1 MYKIPESI
9 KTFFKHNMEH
19 KKILCFLLGM
29 LSVRALPPFYELPW
43 LFLTLSSFLLIL
55 NSAQNQRQ
63 SFAFGYWFGFGF
75 FACNLSWI
83 GNALLI
89 DVERFGGLYPLVLL
103 ASGAFFGLFIAFP
116 AWLSFHAKNIY
127 ARWLC
132 FSAFWVIFEWIRSFI
147 LTGFPWNLIGSSL
160 AFSNELIQFASVGG
174 TYGLSLLLLLACSA
188 PFLWI
193 KNKDRNSARTSVGS
207 IVLIFAFLYVFG
219 LIRLHTADTQD
230 SDIKIRI
237 VQPAIPQEMKWN
249 RQKLEENF
257 AEHIKL
263 SQSPGL
269 EDIDFVIW
277 GETATPFALDFEPQ
291 YMEKITAAIPNNG
304 YLITGLVR
312 YVLAEDGLRPAN
324 SMYIIN
330 KQGKIVGYYDKSH
343 LVPFGEYIPLKAYL
357 PQWVRPITNTVADFA
372 AGNGPQTI
380 KIGHYPSMSTLICYE
395 IIFPH
400 QILPQ
405 TNQPKWIVNL
415 TNDGW
420 YGNSQG
426 PYQHLVS
433 TSLRAVE
440 EGKTIVRVANTGISA
455 LISPYGEVIN
465 KIDLNQKGYLDVRLP
480 QTPSISTIY
489 NQCGNFVPLIL
500 CLINILISFFY
511 LGKKS

>member
-1 MYKIPESI
+1 MP
-9 KTFFKHNMEH
+9 
-19 KKILCFLLGM
+19 LLHTGAAR
-29 LSVRALPPFYELPW
+29 LRYRPQPHACHLPA
-43 LFLTLSSFLLIL
+43 I
-55 NSAQNQRQ
+55 
-63 SFAFGYWFGFGF
+63 
-75 FACNLSWI
+75 ACNK
-83 GNALLI
+83 
-89 DVERFGGLYPLVLL
+89 P
-103 ASGAFFGLFIAFP
+103 
-116 AWLSFHAKNIY
+116 
-127 ARWLC
+127 C
-132 FSAFWVIFEWIRSFI
+132 FSQN
-147 LTGFPWNLIGSSL
+147 P
-160 AFSNELIQFASVGG
+160 
-174 TYGLSLLLLLACSA
+174 
-188 PFLWI
+188 P
-193 KNKDRNSARTSVGS
+193 
-207 IVLIFAFLYVFG
+207 VLIFAFLYVFG

-357 PQWVRPITNTVADFA
+357 PQWVRPITNTVANFA